1 MQYLKHSSEAF
12 TVIEIILLVNAIN
25 GQMAP
30 HLEIVYLYIV
40 FTTLF
45 PHLIEVICG
54 HLSG

>member
-54 HLSG
+54 PLSG